1 MKTNAETKTTIRFG
15 IYMFLTMVLFFFL
28 MKLVG
33 LEKVTELRLFNIVI
47 AAYFSNQLA
56 REKLIDNHKA
66 GYLGL
71 LGSLFAA
78 NMIAVVLSCIS
89 LLVYTSFIDTHFMSS
104 IGNGFFLGNNLTL
117 PIILGALFMEGTAVA
132 IIVTFS
138 LGQYW
143 KGVKRTTKTIS

>member
-1 MKTNAETKTTIRFG
+1 
-15 IYMFLTMVLFFFL
+15 MVLFFFL

-56 REKLIDNHKA
+56 KEKLIDNHKA

-78 NMIAVVLSCIS
+78 NMIAVVLNCIS
-89 LLVYTSFIDTHFMSS
+89 LLVYTSFIDTHFMNS

-117 PIILGALFMEGTAVA
+117 PIIVGSLFMEGTAIS
-132 IIVTFS
+132 IIVSFS

-143 KGVKRTTKTIS
+143 KGVKRTSKTIS